1 MEFEVK
7 PCPKR
12 NYSALPNSSLVRL
25 REYVDT
31 NLETP
36 LTLEELGAVVQY
48 SPFHLARR
56 FRQATG
62 QSLHQYV
69 ACRRL
74 TKAHALIAGTD
85 LPLHQ
90 VAAQVGFSDQ
100 SHLSN
105 ASRKA
110 YGCAPS
116 EVRRNLQI
124 ERTDLQDAIPNSRYL
139 LRNVR
144 QRHSSPP

>member
-1 MEFEVK
+1 MELEVK
-7 PCPKR
+7 PCPQR
-12 NYSALPNSSLVRL
+12 TYSALPHATLVRL
-25 REYVDT
+25 YSYIDT
-31 NLETP
+31 HLESS
-36 LTLEELGAVVQY
+36 LTLEELGTVVQY

-69 ACRRL
+69 TGRRL
-74 TKAHALIAGTD
+74 TMAHALIATTD
-85 LPLHQ
+85 LPLQQ

-105 ASRKA
+105 AFRKT

-116 EVRRNLQI
+116 LLRKNLQI
-124 ERTDLQDAIPNSRYL
+124 VRTNIQYVGPK
-139 LRNVR
+139 
-144 QRHSSPP
+144 